1 MSDALSYLE
10 NENGEFAIPCQI
22 KIAEDCTQQG
32 EFFEDKEDARE
43 WVEDECW
50 IFSGDGWFCPKC
62 NIHFMQNLSSHRR
75 DMGQKV
81 DPEKAGDGLDNELVI
96 GLDPL

>member
-1 MSDALSYLE
+1 MEVILFQKKNNQYSVE
-10 NENGEFAIPCQI
+10 CQT
-22 KIAEDCTQQG
+22 KIAADCFTKGQYFNSEEEAED
-32 EFFEDKEDARE
+32 
-43 WVEDECW
+43 WVERECW

-75 DMGQKV
+75 DMGRKV
-81 DPEKAGDGLDNELVI
+81 DPKKAGDGLDNELVI